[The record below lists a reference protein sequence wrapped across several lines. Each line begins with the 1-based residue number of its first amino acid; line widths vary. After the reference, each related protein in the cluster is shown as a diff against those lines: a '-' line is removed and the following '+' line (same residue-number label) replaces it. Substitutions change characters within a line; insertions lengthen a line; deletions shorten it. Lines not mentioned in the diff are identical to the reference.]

1 MAKAKGVEAHIGDCG
16 ANCDSSE
23 NRCLQVVKKQDL
35 TRASKT
41 PFPNFKKLDD
51 PPR

>member
-23 NRCLQVVKKQDL
+23 KSLF
-35 TRASKT
+35 ASGTKAR
-41 PFPNFKKLDD
+41 PD
-51 PPR
+51 PRK